1 MKLTKQCLQH
11 IKKAIQGKLTS
22 GEFTGEINQL
32 AETAHLAWSEY
43 NLKNSQTNKDV
54 IRLSNMPY
62 EKLADYRKE
71 DFVNLVIRLSDTI
84 MGPGERDLSRAKV
97 VKGEIIGS
105 GPYTPTNENT
115 SIVPFVPKPTPTPTP
130 TPSSESSTPTV
141 PILDKA
147 QKKAL
152 EREKEDAIRAH
163 IPKVNDLR
171 THVKNFR
178 SANDEESAREIET
191 QIETLIKEHKENLS
205 KIEEKHYSSAK
216 PTTETPTSGTT
227 GEDKDKVEEKEPT
240 KTTSTK
246 SKPTSKSIA
255 YRFDPKKFKIPGV
268 KLPEKVFSHD
278 SDISYQGHEHHEPAL
293 DVYPRSF
300 ENIKVEEDRHG
311 NIHVISPNGNHVS
324 PKELSAAVEQ
334 HLHLKKLKQNPYL
347 SPLNTVTNDTKR
359 MLNKHL
365 DTLNQEYGT
374 GLKHDNSSHAELA
387 NKLYEVSQ
395 KIAKRGGSG
404 IQKRINQAHSR
415 IIHEDFIDGLLDS
428 KYSKNKP
435 IQIPTRV
442 KDPKTGEVST
452 VNKPVSREALKK
464 ALLEGKLRGGLT
476 ATGKQK
482 LEEAKGS
489 LSSTTA
495 DDYLKARSTVDRLK
509 ASGTNN
515 TASMRDLRKAVARA
529 VIKADPAQNNSFEEG
544 ANRIP
549 RDLGMPQAYGLLK
562 KLAKAGYSKIPPTP
576 ERAKKALEYLK
587 ANYSPKWKR

>member
-1 MKLTKQCLQH
+1 
-11 IKKAIQGKLTS
+11 
-22 GEFTGEINQL
+22 
-32 AETAHLAWSEY
+32 
-43 NLKNSQTNKDV
+43 V
-54 IRLSNMPY
+54 VRLSNMPY

-71 DFVNLVIRLSDTI
+71 DFVNLVIRLSDI
-84 MGPGERDLSRAKV
+84 DELLGAK
-97 VKGEIIGS
+97 KS
-105 GPYTPTNENT
+105 APASAP
-115 SIVPFVPKPTPTPTP
+115 
-130 TPSSESSTPTV
+130 TPTV

-163 IPKVNDLR
+163 IPKVNDLKAE
-171 THVKNFR
+171 VKAFR
-178 SANDEESAREIET
+178 FGKDEESARALER
-191 QIETLIKEHKENLS
+191 QIETLVKEHKENLS
-205 KIEEKHYSSAK
+205 KIEERHYSSAK
-216 PTTETPTSGTT
+216 PTTDTSTPGTIN
-227 GEDKDKVEEKEPT
+227 EKDKDKTPEKAEAEEPT
-240 KTTSTK
+240 KPSTNK
-246 SKPTSKSIA
+246 SKPTPKSIA
-255 YRFDPKKFKIPGV
+255 YRFNPKKFKIPGV

-293 DVYPRSF
+293 DIFPRNF

-311 NIHVISPNGNHVS
+311 NIHVISPNGSHVS

-347 SPLNTVTNDTKR
+347 SNLNNVTNDTKR

-374 GLKHDNSSHAELA
+374 GLKHDNSSHRELA
-387 NKLYEVSQ
+387 NKLYGAYKE
-395 KIAKRGGSG
+395 IAKQGGSG

-442 KDPKTGEVST
+442 KNPSTGEIST
-452 VNKPVSREALKK
+452 VNKPVSREVLKK

-476 ATGKQK
+476 ATGKQN
-482 LEEAKGS
+482 LEEAQGS

-495 DDYLKARSTVDRLK
+495 NDYLKAKSTVDRLK

-515 TASMRDLRKAVARA
+515 TASMRDLRKAVAKA
-529 VIKADPAQNNSFEEG
+529 ILKADPAQNNSFEEG

-549 RDLGMPQAYGLLK
+549 RDLGIPQAYGLLK

-576 ERAKKALEYLK
+576 ERAKKALEYLRS
-587 ANYSPKWKR
+587 NYLRKWKTK